1 MAKTKIESVT
11 DIIQQQIS
19 NKSLIAGSRLPS
31 VRQFA
36 KQMNCSVSTI
46 VEVYARLVAEG
57 VLESRVGAGYYVL
70 GHRPSFEFIEQE
82 FSYQREIDPLWIS
95 RQALEANNDALK
107 PGCGWLPEN
116 WMPEQTIRKALKL
129 AAKSETSLLI
139 NYAVPHGH
147 LQLRQLIARKKEVY
161 D

>member
-46 VEVYARLVAEG
+46 VEVYERLVAEG
-57 VLESRVGAGYYVL
+57 VLESRVGVGSYVL
-70 GHRPSFEFIEQE
+70 GHRPSF
-82 FSYQREIDPLWIS
+82 
-95 RQALEANNDALK
+95 
-107 PGCGWLPEN
+107 
-116 WMPEQTIRKALKL
+116 
-129 AAKSETSLLI
+129 
-139 NYAVPHGH
+139 
-147 LQLRQLIARKKEVY
+147 
-161 D
+161 

>member
-46 VEVYARLVAEG
+46 VEV
-57 VLESRVGAGYYVL
+57 
-70 GHRPSFEFIEQE
+70 
-82 FSYQREIDPLWIS
+82 
-95 RQALEANNDALK
+95 
-107 PGCGWLPEN
+107 
-116 WMPEQTIRKALKL
+116 
-129 AAKSETSLLI
+129 
-139 NYAVPHGH
+139 
-147 LQLRQLIARKKEVY
+147 
-161 D
+161 